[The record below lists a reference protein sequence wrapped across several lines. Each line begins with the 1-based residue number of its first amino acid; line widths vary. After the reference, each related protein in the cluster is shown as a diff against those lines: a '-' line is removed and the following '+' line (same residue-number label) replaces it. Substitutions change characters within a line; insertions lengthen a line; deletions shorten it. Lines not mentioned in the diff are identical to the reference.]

1 MTWPR
6 IKLTSS
12 RTIST
17 LTLVSHVVTSIIKI
31 VEQGL
36 WDCGRAEK
44 KKTKMGH
51 LVEGLMEKRGGEE
64 EEKNTT
70 FGGLDFDVCN
80 PNSCLGGDTL
90 TVKMIIDKSKYSR
103 RDSALI

>member
-12 RTIST
+12 RTISI

-36 WDCGRAEK
+36 WDCGQAEK
-44 KKTKMGH
+44 KKTTMGH
-51 LVEGLMEKRGGEE
+51 LMEKRGGEQ
-64 EEKNTT
+64 EEKNNT

-90 TVKMIIDKSKYSR
+90 TVNVII
-103 RDSALI
+103 ALIKANTQGKI